1 MIGSLI
7 YIGLDILFNVLSW
20 GTVKS
25 LNGLSMIFY
34 YLNEKSK
41 INNLDKTSDDKSVNE
56 IKDSKTVSE
65 DLPSYENTVKKDDIR
80 VILNQIENQKKM
92 LFELEDKLQ
101 DLNSKYF

>member
-41 INNLDKTSDDKSVNE
+41 INYVDKISEDKPVNE
-56 IKDSKTVSE
+56 II
-65 DLPSYENTVKKDDIR
+65 DICCIR
-80 VILNQIENQKKM
+80 FNK
-92 LFELEDKLQ
+92 
-101 DLNSKYF
+101 